1 MLAAQVAYAAGRL
14 DVPAATAQARRPVT
28 VVGAEQLIA
37 VDRFWL
43 TRHEAVERTFVF
55 AAQVASVA
63 GRLDTPAAAEQACR
77 AVTVVG
83 AEQLTVVFR
92 LCPTRQDAVVRTVGR
107 FAAHSA
113 YDVVR
118 LDAPAAAEQA

>member
-1 MLAAQVAYAAGRL
+1 MAAQVAYAGGRL
-14 DVPAATAQARRPVT
+14 EVPAATTQARRPVM
-28 VVGAEQLIA
+28 VVGAEQLTA

-55 AAQVASVA
+55 AAQVARVA
-63 GRLDTPAAAEQACR
+63 GRFDTPATAEQACR

-92 LCPTRQDAVVRTVGR
+92 FWLTRQDAVVRTVGR
-107 FAAHSA
+107 FATHKP
-113 YDVVR
+113 YGVGR